1 MTATDTIPAPD
12 SALILLDFQFD
23 FLDDKGRMPVARAH
37 VQPTLDGARRAIDHF
52 RAHSRPVVAI
62 GNEFKRGDAVMNL
75 LRRYASMEGSKG
87 ARWDERI
94 PLAGLTYFPKWASSA
109 FVNPEFEA
117 WLRREGVKEIVLGG
131 MFASACVTATANDAL
146 KRGFRVRV
154 LGSAIAC
161 ANDRSKARSLTRLER
176 AGARIAA

>member
-1 MTATDTIPAPD
+1 
-12 SALILLDFQFD
+12 
-23 FLDDKGRMPVARAH
+23 MPVARAH
-37 VQPTLDGARRAIDHF
+37 VQSTLDGARRAIDHF

-87 ARWDERI
+87 ARWDERV

-131 MFASACVTATANDAL
+131 MFASACVTATAKDAL
-146 KRGFRVRV
+146 RRGFRVRL
-154 LGSAIAC
+154 LGP
-161 ANDRSKARSLTRLER
+161 RSPAPTT
-176 AGARIAA
+176 GARPGRSAGWSRLGRRLRRRELRWRAKAARRREAYSGRLVSPSEANFS

>member
-1 MTATDTIPAPD
+1 MTEETTIPALD
-12 SALILLDFQFD
+12 SALVLLDFQFD
-23 FLDDKGRMPVARAH
+23 FLDKKGRMPVARAH

-87 ARWDERI
+87 AHWDERI
-94 PLAGLTYFPKWASSA
+94 PLNGLPYFPKWASSA

-117 WLRREGVKEIVLGG
+117 WLRREGVREIVLGG
-131 MFASACVTATANDAL
+131 MFASACVTATAKDAL
-146 KRGFRVRV
+146 GRGFRVRL
-154 LGSAIAC
+154 LGPAIAC
-161 ANDRSKARSLTRLER
+161 SNDRSKARALGRLEQ
-176 AGARIAA
+176 AGASLAA

>member
-1 MTATDTIPAPD
+1 
-12 SALILLDFQFD
+12 
-23 FLDDKGRMPVARAH
+23 MPVARAH

-94 PLAGLTYFPKWASSA
+94 PLDGLPYFPKWASSA

-131 MFASACVTATANDAL
+131 MFASACVTATAKDAL
-146 KRGFRVRV
+146 KRGFRVRL
-154 LGSAIAC
+154 LGSR
-161 ANDRSKARSLTRLER
+161 DRLLERQEQGPGAGRLEQ
-176 AGARIAA
+176 AGASLAA